1 MDYTKINANDQLDLK
16 GSCLAGC
23 YGDGI
28 TFIFNIYKLD
38 TQTNQFFLFEDRKY
52 VYQYNYIYSFLTIL
66 SDFFSLNPNQNIYKV
81 EYSVFIESRNVSGS
95 SSLILYVNFPP
106 KYGKCDINPKTG
118 TALITQFIIVCS
130 NFRDQNGFIA
140 SYFFYCK
147 RVNTH

>member
-28 TFIFNIYKLD
+28 TYIFNIYILD
-38 TQTNQFFLFEDRKY
+38 TQTNQFVLFEDRTY

-66 SDFFSLNPNQNIYKV
+66 SDLFSLNPNQNIYKI

-106 KYGKCDINPKTG
+106 KYGECDINPKIG
-118 TALITQFIIVCS
+118 TAYITEFVIDCS
-130 NFRDQNGFIA
+130 GYIDKNGFVVA
-140 SYFFYCK
+140 FSFYG
-147 RVNTH
+147 NLLGS